1 MVAVW
6 TLKHTVLR
14 QVTGVILM
22 VKQRFIQDE
31 IHKNVARERF
41 IRTFSREAAEKLK
54 QALELSKRKLE
65 KPE

>member
-1 MVAVW
+1 
-6 TLKHTVLR
+6 
-14 QVTGVILM
+14 M

-41 IRTFSREAAEKLK
+41 ISTFSREAAEKLK
-54 QALELSKRKLE
+54 QALEQSKRKQE

>member
-1 MVAVW
+1 
-6 TLKHTVLR
+6 
-14 QVTGVILM
+14 M

-41 IRTFSREAAEKLK
+41 IRTFRREAAEKLK

>member
-1 MVAVW
+1 
-6 TLKHTVLR
+6 
-14 QVTGVILM
+14 M

-31 IHKNVARERF
+31 AHKNVARERF

-54 QALELSKRKLE
+54 QALEVSKRRLE